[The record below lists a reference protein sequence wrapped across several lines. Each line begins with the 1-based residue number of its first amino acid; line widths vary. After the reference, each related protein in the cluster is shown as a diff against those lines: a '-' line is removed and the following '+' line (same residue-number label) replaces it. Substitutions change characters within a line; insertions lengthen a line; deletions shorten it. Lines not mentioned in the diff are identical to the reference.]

1 MSHPQKMSIPG
12 LCPICKGKVVRET
25 TDTAKPLGTVS
36 CSACPYKAPI
46 SAYMKN
52 AQASRK
58 ASAMKKAKAL
68 KKGVQ

>member
-1 MSHPQKMSIPG
+1 MSHPQKMSISG
-12 LCPICKGKVVRET
+12 LCPMCKGKLIRET

-36 CSACPYKAPI
+36 CTACPYKTSI

-58 ASAMKKAKAL
+58 ALAMKKVKAL